1 MLVLDDLE
9 DKAEEVLAGE
19 GVLEGAHLVKNAAE
33 GPNVGCVV
41 VGLGLTDF
49 RRHIV
54 RGALHSER
62 IIISILKN
70 FRNTEVTK
78 FYRIIARHEYIL

>member
-41 VGLGLTDF
+41 VGLALADF
-49 RRHIV
+49 GRHVI
-54 RGALHSER
+54 RSAKHSQR
-62 IIISILKN
+62 
-70 FRNTEVTK
+70 
-78 FYRIIARHEYIL
+78 